1 MSCQLLTL
9 VMTDLD
15 LSPLV
20 DIGVVLIAALLIYAL
35 NLGFRLIGQ
44 AKDRERLSNQVQADM
59 VLKDVEARQAIQ
71 VIARA
76 LLQNC
81 LLYTSDAA
89 DE

>member
-44 AKDRERLSNQVQADM
+44 AKDRESGPSGYGSKR
-59 VLKDVEARQAIQ
+59 
-71 VIARA
+71 
-76 LLQNC
+76 C
-81 LLYTSDAA
+81 
-89 DE
+89 